1 MASVKVPEQKV
12 ILCGEYGVGKSSL
25 FRRYATNSFVT
36 ATDRQST
43 LGLDHFD
50 KGYKVGGKEIRLWDT
65 GGMERVAS
73 ITSSYYKF
81 AEAAI
86 LVFALDNAAS
96 FHVLS
101 QHLLDIVTYAENAKI
116 FLCGN
121 KSDLEGQ
128 TPQVTDSDME
138 NFCALVLDLSKDTER
153 LHCPANQ
160 KDRIQTTLMCQSTLV
175 QSTISSEFENDA
187 SEQCHNLIS
196 ATYKTS
202 CKTGEGIEEMFTD
215 IAQHLVESNRSR
227 LELQTMDKK
236 SFKITPPD
244 DTNFR
249 KRKSLADKTIILKQ
263 LPAKYRNRHHEN
275 SAWLVAFI
283 SMVTRTLASFVTIR
297 TDLHLVT

>member
-1 MASVKVPEQKV
+1 MWIATTTLQCPRTQLGSWRAQQNSQKAEF
-12 ILCGEYGVGKSSL
+12 LL
-25 FRRYATNSFVT
+25 
-36 ATDRQST
+36 Q
-43 LGLDHFD
+43 
-50 KGYKVGGKEIRLWDT
+50 LWDT

-138 NFCALVLDLSKDTER
+138 NFC
-153 LHCPANQ
+153 
-160 KDRIQTTLMCQSTLV
+160 
-175 QSTISSEFENDA
+175 
-187 SEQCHNLIS
+187 EQCHNLIS

-236 SFKITPPD
+236 SFKITPSD
-244 DTNFR
+244 DTVE
-249 KRKSLADKTIILKQ
+249 STCIC
-263 LPAKYRNRHHEN
+263 
-275 SAWLVAFI
+275 
-283 SMVTRTLASFVTIR
+283 
-297 TDLHLVT
+297 

>member
-43 LGLDHFD
+43 LGLDHYD
-50 KGYKVGGKEIRLWDT
+50 KGYKVGGKEIRLQLWDT

-86 LVFALDNAAS
+86 LVFSLDNTAS

-138 NFCALVLDLSKDTER
+138 NFC
-153 LHCPANQ
+153 
-160 KDRIQTTLMCQSTLV
+160 
-175 QSTISSEFENDA
+175 
-187 SEQCHNLIS
+187 EQCHNLIS

-244 DTNFR
+244 DTVE
-249 KRKSLADKTIILKQ
+249 STCIC
-263 LPAKYRNRHHEN
+263 
-275 SAWLVAFI
+275 
-283 SMVTRTLASFVTIR
+283 
-297 TDLHLVT
+297 

>member
-50 KGYKVGGKEIRLWDT
+50 KGYKVGGKEIRLQLWDT

-138 NFCALVLDLSKDTER
+138 NFCQPER
-153 LHCPANQ
+153 QDSNYSHVTGR
-160 KDRIQTTLMCQSTLV
+160 DCQSTLV
-175 QSTISSEFENDA
+175 QSTKSSEFEKDV

-244 DTNFR
+244 DTVE
-249 KRKSLADKTIILKQ
+249 STCIC
-263 LPAKYRNRHHEN
+263 
-275 SAWLVAFI
+275 
-283 SMVTRTLASFVTIR
+283 
-297 TDLHLVT
+297 